1 MRKSAENLCVYRDSV
16 LVEADMENT
25 TVKERVVQS
34 TRVFK
39 GANLVS
45 EVVPR
50 LRADIQEGSLF
61 FVYEDDVKPLAD
73 ELIQSLKKGGYR
85 LTIASV
91 SECENCREKSIAPD
105 FVRHVF
111 AVGAE
116 PASEMAKRIATTLDI
131 GWSLFLTSPE
141 SDDIF
146 VAKPPNQVFID
157 KNVLI
162 KCRCEQIAAGYGILL
177 AKKLTAFEDVFAQ
190 KVLSKGS
197 AESVDI
203 DVEKI
208 TDASDLAECVL
219 IFSSNKKTQDS
230 AERMAKIMRALALK
244 KGRKPRLDGEY
255 RFLASAAIL
264 SFYSLYLGS
273 PGIDGAPPC
282 DREGDMDKLSELK
295 VESIPLK
302 CVDFFDINGYF
313 RIEYILSEYRM
324 DFLEKLAGIDLHGMQ
339 RFWRRL
345 YDDAGYWLKGEI
357 TASETLSCM
366 ALAGAVSDNL
376 LGYAHASG
384 FMSKFG

>member
-1 MRKSAENLCVYRDSV
+1 
-16 LVEADMENT
+16 MENT

-85 LTIASV
+85 LTIAIV

-273 PGIDGAPPC
+273 PGIDGARLATEKGTWTNSPSS
-282 DREGDMDKLSELK
+282 KLSQYRSNALTFLTLTGILELN
-295 VESIPLK
+295 I
-302 CVDFFDINGYF
+302 Y
-313 RIEYILSEYRM
+313 
-324 DFLEKLAGIDLHGMQ
+324 
-339 RFWRRL
+339 
-345 YDDAGYWLKGEI
+345 
-357 TASETLSCM
+357 
-366 ALAGAVSDNL
+366 
-376 LGYAHASG
+376 
-384 FMSKFG
+384 

>member
-1 MRKSAENLCVYRDSV
+1 
-16 LVEADMENT
+16 MENT

-177 AKKLTAFEDVFAQ
+177 AKK
-190 KVLSKGS
+190 
-197 AESVDI
+197 
-203 DVEKI
+203 
-208 TDASDLAECVL
+208 TDC
-219 IFSSNKKTQDS
+219 F
-230 AERMAKIMRALALK
+230 
-244 KGRKPRLDGEY
+244 
-255 RFLASAAIL
+255 
-264 SFYSLYLGS
+264 
-273 PGIDGAPPC
+273 
-282 DREGDMDKLSELK
+282 
-295 VESIPLK
+295 
-302 CVDFFDINGYF
+302 
-313 RIEYILSEYRM
+313 
-324 DFLEKLAGIDLHGMQ
+324 
-339 RFWRRL
+339 
-345 YDDAGYWLKGEI
+345 
-357 TASETLSCM
+357 
-366 ALAGAVSDNL
+366 
-376 LGYAHASG
+376 
-384 FMSKFG
+384 